1 MKNFLFFLGLLSLF
15 ACTKVIYTHKQVMD
29 EIKSKDQVIKK
40 FGLPNSKMT
49 EGEYEQWYY
58 DYGMES
64 RSRTSSTYTK
74 PEINNTVNVNI
85 NSSPNSGINYN
96 LMNQSTVPKFNLGNS
111 YGSTTTTTRN
121 KFVKIIFRGET
132 VVSWETQAVDFS
144 IKGTNRVGNALL
156 LGPVGLLINSS
167 KN

>member
-1 MKNFLFFLGLLSLF
+1 MKKILPFVGIITFFS
-15 ACTKVIYTHKQVMD
+15 CTSVVYTHKQVMD
-29 EIKSKDQVIKK
+29 EIKTKDQVITK

-64 RSRTSSTYTK
+64 RSRTSTTYTK

-85 NSSPNSGINYN
+85 NTNSNSGINWN
-96 LMNQSTVPKFNLGNS
+96 PTNQTSVPKFNLGNS
-111 YGSTTTTTRN
+111 YGSTVTTTKN
-121 KFVKIIFRGET
+121 KYVKIIFRGDA

>member
-1 MKNFLFFLGLLSLF
+1 MKKILLLGVVALFS
-15 ACTKVIYTHKQVMD
+15 CTKVVYTHKQVMD
-29 EIKSKDQVIKK
+29 DIKTKDQVINK

-64 RSRTSSTYTK
+64 RSRTSTTFTK

-85 NSSPNSGINYN
+85 NTNSNSGINW
-96 LMNQSTVPKFNLGNS
+96 NQANQATIPKFNLGNS
-111 YGSTTTTTRN
+111 YGSTVTTTKN
-121 KFVKIIFRGET
+121 KYVKIIFRGDA

-144 IKGTNRVGNALL
+144 IRGTDRVGNALL